1 MKLQTKLIA
10 ISCSLIFLVVVLL
23 AVLFQVMFV
32 DTIKDQIGKRA
43 LSVAN
48 TVSSNPFVIEAFEK
62 EDPSQWIQ
70 PYAEE
75 IRKKT
80 GAQYVVVGNKD
91 GIRYSHP
98 IPKRIGK
105 KMVGGDNEIALSGEP
120 SITEA
125 IGSLGPAVR
134 GKSPII
140 NDNKEIIGLVSV
152 GFLTTS
158 INEIIWPY
166 KLKILLIGIFTLLI
180 GIIGSTLIAKGVKRA
195 THGLEPKEIGLLYKE
210 KSAILEAIREG
221 VIAINRDGDITMVNH
236 TALEMLEMDTAN
248 LIGTNILKTIP
259 NSRLID
265 VISTGK
271 SEFDEQ
277 MKLGKS
283 NVVANRVPIMD
294 YNGNVLGAVATFR
307 NKNELYRLN
316 EELAQVKGYSEGLRA
331 QTHEFSN
338 KLYLISG
345 LIQLGS
351 YQEAL
356 DVITKESN
364 VQRNF
369 TQFIMKQISDPY
381 IGGLL
386 IGKFN
391 RSKELK
397 VTFLID
403 PASTFKDIPQTADRQ
418 LLITIIGNLVD
429 NAMEAAVKKNGYE
442 SEVKIC
448 LSDTGKQLLIE
459 VEDNGEGIPF
469 SIANKLYQKGYS
481 TKGKDRGYGLYLI
494 KQSVEQLNGELFY
507 ERTKS
512 NTTLFT
518 VIIPKE

>member
-1 MKLQTKLIA
+1 MKLQTKLIV
-10 ISCSLIFLVVVLL
+10 ISCSLIFIVVVIL

-32 DTIKDQIGKRA
+32 NTIKDQIGQTA

-48 TVSSNPFVIEAFEK
+48 TVSSNPLVIEAFEK
-62 EDPSQWIQ
+62 DDPSQSIQ

-80 GAQYVVVGNKD
+80 GAQYIVVGNKE

-98 IPKRIGK
+98 IPERIGK
-105 KMVGGDNEIALSGEP
+105 KMVGGDNKVALSGEP
-120 SITEA
+120 SITQA

-140 NDNKEIIGLVSV
+140 NDKGEIIGLVSV

-166 KLKILLIGIFTLLI
+166 KLKILFIGLFTLLL
-180 GIIGSTLIAKGVKRA
+180 GIIGSLLIARGVKRA

-221 VIAINRDGDITMVNH
+221 VIAINRDGEITMVNH
-236 TALEMLEMDTAN
+236 TASLMLEKETDI
-248 LIGTNILKTIP
+248 LVGSNILKEIP

-265 VISTGK
+265 VISSGK
-271 SEFDEQ
+271 SEYDEQ

-283 NVVANRVPIMD
+283 NVVANRVPILDHKGEVM
-294 YNGNVLGAVATFR
+294 GAVATFR

-356 DVITKESN
+356 DVISKESD
-364 VQRNF
+364 VHQNF
-369 TQFIMKQISDPY
+369 AQFIMKRISDPY

-397 VTFLID
+397 VPFSID
-403 PASTFKDIPQTADRQ
+403 RSSSFKDIPETLDRQ
-418 LLITIIGNLVD
+418 LLVTIVGNLVD
-429 NAMEAAVKKNGYE
+429 NAMDAAVKNKENE
-442 SEVKIC
+442 SGVKIC
-448 LSDTGKQLLIE
+448 LSDMGNHLLIE
-459 VEDNGEGIPF
+459 VEDDGEGIPL
-469 SIANKLYQKGYS
+469 SIANKLYQKGFS
-481 TKGKDRGYGLYLI
+481 TKGTDRGYGLHLVN
-494 KQSVEQLNGELFY
+494 QSVEQLNGELFY
-507 ERTKS
+507 ERSKA

-518 VIIPKE
+518 VMIPKE